1 MKSIEICIG
10 IVFIYLLLS
19 LIATILVE
27 LIAGY
32 TAHRGR
38 MLKQGIKEILDQKSG
53 ELSSMFFSSPLF
65 KQLKK
70 AESTWP
76 SYISSNRFWDIIFQ
90 HISKNSSGEIKIENL
105 EAQVKEN
112 LPDGDFKDTTLLYIK
127 KADGEMETLQNLLNQ
142 WYEECM
148 DGISGWYKRRT
159 QTFLLA
165 LGFGIAAI
173 FNANTIKIYQVLNSD
188 DKVREAIVRMAEES
202 ISNETVFRNVNP
214 INTQDSAR
222 LDSAMREYKATL
234 DTLRQHYIASEN
246 LLGLGWR
253 CDCPPI
259 GSWDANDSPKQI
271 NTKNALFNCPTAHSQ
286 TVTFADW
293 IWVISGWLI
302 TALAISLG
310 APFWFDLLK
319 LLINIRN
326 SGKVPDGKKGD
337 HK

>member
-19 LIATILVE
+19 LVATILME

-32 TAHRGR
+32 TAHRGK
-38 MLKQGIKEILDQKSG
+38 MLKQGIKELLDQKSG
-53 ELSSMFFSSPLF
+53 ELSTMFFSSPLF
-65 KQLKK
+65 KQLKN
-70 AESTWP
+70 AEGTLP

-90 HISKNSSGEIKIENL
+90 HITKGANGKIKIEDL
-105 EAQVKEN
+105 EAQVKES
-112 LPDGDFKDTTLLYIK
+112 LPEGDFKDTILLYIK
-127 KADGEMETLQNLLNQ
+127 KADGKLETLQNLLNQ

-165 LGFGIAAI
+165 LGFGVAAI
-173 FNANTIKIYQVLNSD
+173 FNANTIKIYEVLNSD
-188 DKVREAIVRMAEES
+188 DKTRAAIVKMAEES
-202 ISNETVFRNVNP
+202 VSKETVFRNVNP
-214 INTQDSAR
+214 INLKDSAR
-222 LDSAMREYKATL
+222 LDSAMKEYKATL
-234 DTLRQHYIASEN
+234 DTLRQQYAASAN
-246 LLGLGWR
+246 LLGLGWT
-253 CDCPPI
+253 CDCPP
-259 GSWDANDSPKQI
+259 GGFWKDTSSTQTNR
-271 NTKNALFNCPTAHSQ
+271 NNALFNCPKNKNQS
-286 TVTFADW
+286 VTFTDW

-326 SGKVPDGKKGD
+326 SGKVPKEKKGGD
-337 HK
+337 K